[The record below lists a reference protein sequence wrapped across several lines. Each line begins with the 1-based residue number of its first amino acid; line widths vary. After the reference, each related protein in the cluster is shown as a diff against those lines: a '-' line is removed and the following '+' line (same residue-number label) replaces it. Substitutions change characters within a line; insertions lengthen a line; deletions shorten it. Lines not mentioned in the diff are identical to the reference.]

1 MSDNLRRG
9 QRGEVY
15 LEQGVRKIDGTKCG
29 TNPLLFSDL
38 DPLHWEVL
46 TSCTLSQQAIHLTSK
61 HETTSK
67 ELYLEESKILHSNT
81 LINLHS
87 GAGFSPNKLL

>member
-1 MSDNLRRG
+1 M
-9 QRGEVY
+9 
-15 LEQGVRKIDGTKCG
+15 VRTHYSSQTLTPCTG
-29 TNPLLFSDL
+29 NRS
-38 DPLHWEVL
+38 EVL